1 MTELP
6 EFTRPR
12 KIEVGD
18 AVDDFSCGQA
28 DLDAWLHKYAVPN
41 QLSGM
46 ARVFVSTTA
55 NAVAGYYALSTGGVE
70 HEDAPARIKRGVPRH
85 PIPVVILTRLA
96 TDLRCQGFGLGKMLM
111 RDALIRIDRAS
122 EEIGVRSLLIHAK
135 DAAARDFYMK
145 IAEFE
150 PSPTDE
156 LHLHLLMKDLRKA
169 ITS

>member
-1 MTELP
+1 MTEAP

-12 KIEVGD
+12 KIVTSDEVDG
-18 AVDDFSCGQA
+18 FSCGQA
-28 DLDAWLHKYAVPN
+28 DLDGWLHKFAVPN

-46 ARVFVSTTA
+46 ARVFVSMNSQT
-55 NAVAGYYALSTGGVE
+55 VAGYYALSTGGVE
-70 HEDAPARIKRGVPRH
+70 HEDAPGRIKKGIPRH

-96 TDLRCQGFGLGKMLM
+96 TDLRFQGFGLGRMLV

-122 EEIGVRSLLIHAK
+122 EEVGVRSLLIHAK
-135 DAAARDFYMK
+135 DLAARDFYMK

-169 ITS
+169 LVS